1 MKANVIMPEIREGT
15 EKDVKVDASSVPD
28 AVWRGICAVL
38 LPAIRAFYGLDDEK
52 GGDNNG
58 CITRGSLESKD

>member
-28 AVWRGICAVL
+28 VEWRGICAVL

-52 GGDNNG
+52 GGGNNG

>member
-1 MKANVIMPEIREGT
+1 MKANVILPEIREGT
-15 EKDVKVDASSVPD
+15 EKDVKVDSSSVPD
-28 AVWRGICAVL
+28 VEWRGICAVL

-52 GGDNNG
+52 GGGRNG

>member
-28 AVWRGICAVL
+28 VEWRGICAVL

-58 CITRGSLESKD
+58 CNTRGGLESEG

>member
-1 MKANVIMPEIREGT
+1 MKANVILPEIREGT

-28 AVWRGICAVL
+28 VEWRGICAVL
-38 LPAIRAFYGLDDEK
+38 LPAIRVFYGLDDEK

-58 CITRGSLESKD
+58 CNTRGGLESEG

>member
-28 AVWRGICAVL
+28 VEWRGICAVL
-38 LPAIRAFYGLDDEK
+38 LPAIREYYGLDKPEGGEGDE
-52 GGDNNG
+52 G
-58 CITRGSLESKD
+58 

>member
-28 AVWRGICAVL
+28 VEWRGICAVL
-38 LPAIRAFYGLDDEK
+38 LPAIRHAG
-52 GGDNNG
+52 
-58 CITRGSLESKD
+58 

>member
-1 MKANVIMPEIREGT
+1 MKANVILPESREGT
-15 EKDVKVDASSVPD
+15 EQDVKVDPSSVPD
-28 AVWRGICAVL
+28 VEWNCLCAVL

-52 GGDNNG
+52 GGGDNG

>member
-28 AVWRGICAVL
+28 VCGVARHLRRAAAGDPGVL
-38 LPAIRAFYGLDDEK
+38 RAG
-52 GGDNNG
+52 
-58 CITRGSLESKD
+58 